1 MLAGCCQQPQE
12 SLGGFTVGQKVGG
25 ESQGTSTGSHTSG
38 DVQARRLSWK
48 EQAGDA
54 EEDAVVGQYS
64 VSRL

>member
-1 MLAGCCQQPQE
+1 MLSAATGVTGRLYCGAE
-12 SLGGFTVGQKVGG
+12 SGRGKSGDI
-25 ESQGTSTGSHTSG
+25 SSHTSG

-48 EQAGDA
+48 EQVGDA

>member
-1 MLAGCCQQPQE
+1 M
-12 SLGGFTVGQKVGG
+12 GQKVGG